1 MSSGSS
7 PGLLI
12 LILLEVL
19 SLLNLSLLLQRKVLE
34 QLRKEAL
41 GFGLLFPLLNLV
53 FSALNLFRQSFVFF
67 EVEIEDVKFVH
78 KKLSALFS
86 TRDFRFNADFL
97 RPDLQ
102 FDGSLWVQ
110 TNMTA
115 AA

>member
-19 SLLNLSLLLQRKVLE
+19 SLLNLSLLLHRKVLE
-34 QLRKEAL
+34 QLCKEAL

-78 KKLSALFS
+78 KKNSALYSRPEISDS
-86 TRDFRFNADFL
+86 TQIFFV
-97 RPDLQ
+97 Q
-102 FDGSLWVQ
+102 ICSLMGVCGYKQ
-110 TNMTA
+110 I
-115 AA
+115 